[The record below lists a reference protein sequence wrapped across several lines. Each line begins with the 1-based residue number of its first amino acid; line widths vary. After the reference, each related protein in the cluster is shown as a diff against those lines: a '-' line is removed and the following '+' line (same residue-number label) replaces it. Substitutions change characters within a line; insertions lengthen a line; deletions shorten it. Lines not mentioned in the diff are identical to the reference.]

1 MTVFGK
7 ILVFLNLIFSVVT
20 GALIVYVFTTRA
32 NWVAAYNDAK
42 QKVVMADER
51 YQAERTAH
59 EADRK
64 QFEETLK
71 GVQAQVKLVETQ
83 LSTAQEEA
91 NRLRGQADTQ
101 TQLAGGANTELQKIQ
116 AELAQIKEERQRLV
130 EEKEVQRNRVV
141 AIQVELDKQ
150 RGIAVNESLQAKNL
164 LQRVTNLLRQVED
177 LTAQNRR
184 LEAMVPGGAGA
195 GAGTAGG
202 ERSVTDAPPTSAPPN
217 VRGAVTYVG
226 TNGTMAQI
234 NIGSDSGLS
243 VGNVLT
249 AYRGSEYVGDLTITA
264 VEAKVAVGKFTPAR
278 RNSQIRKDDS
288 VITSFSGT
296 PQ

>member
-1 MTVFGK
+1 MTAFGK

-42 QKVVMADER
+42 TKVQAADDR
-51 YQAERTAH
+51 YQAERAAH

-71 GVQAQVKLVETQ
+71 GVQAQAKLVETQ
-83 LSTAQEEA
+83 LATALEEA
-91 NRLRGQADTQ
+91 NRNRGQADTQ
-101 TQLAGGANTELQKIQ
+101 TALTNASTNELQKVQ

-141 AIQVELDKQ
+141 AIQLELDKQ
-150 RGIAVNESLQAKNL
+150 RGITVQESLQARNL
-164 LQRVTNLLRQVED
+164 LQRVTNLLRQVEE
-177 LTAQNRR
+177 LTARTR
-184 LEAMVPGGAGA
+184 ELEAATPGVGSGGSA
-195 GAGTAGG
+195 AGG
-202 ERSVTDAPPTSAPPN
+202 TRSIYDEPARSAPPG
-217 VRGAVTYVG
+217 VRGAISAIG
-226 TNGTMAQI
+226 KDGTMAQI

-243 VGNVLT
+243 AGNVLT
-249 AYRGSEYVGDLTITA
+249 VYRGNEYVGDLTIT
-264 VEAKVAVGKFTPAR
+264 VTEAKTAVGKFTPAR
-278 RNSQIRKDDS
+278 RTSKVQKDDS
-288 VITSFSGT
+288 VITSFAGT